1 MVEPE
6 PELARRMPFL
16 SSRIDRPSPDM
27 SVAAS
32 AGFRERVLLQ
42 RFGRLR
48 SDGALS
54 QVRPLFERGERRL
67 SNHRFLSPLAHSPA
81 SRCFGKLEK
90 SRVLCQGSPSW
101 WWASCA
107 VVSLVEGSV
116 CVASAFS
123 IATDKLVGD
132 CDMVPSTSA
141 SFTPALEAEIRGARQ
156 A

>member
-1 MVEPE
+1 MGVG
-6 PELARRMPFL
+6 ARCAV
-16 SSRIDRPSPDM
+16 
-27 SVAAS
+27 VAAGQP
-32 AGFRERVLLQ
+32 APT
-42 RFGRLR
+42 
-48 SDGALS
+48 DGALLFA
-54 QVRPLFERGERRL
+54 QVSTR
-67 SNHRFLSPLAHSPA
+67 SA
-81 SRCFGKLEK
+81 SLLEMIVLDRTRCFGKLEK

-123 IATDKLVGD
+123 IATGKLVGD
-132 CDMVPSTSA
+132 CDLVPSTSA